1 MHKNAEAIRDPGSDD
16 RASEDRD
23 GEGIAIHSAAVDSV
37 SRPAIQIQ
45 LPPLPP
51 GCSAVISPGPQG
63 SIRIDVAPLRLA
75 FTLEEACERLP
86 HKPHPDTLRAQLER
100 AGIPIGMCGRTP
112 LVSEEQLRRA
122 LRLGL

>member
-1 MHKNAEAIRDPGSDD
+1 MHMTRKHGSDD
-16 RASEDRD
+16 RADEI
-23 GEGIAIHSAAVDSV
+23 GEQERPAIDAAVVDAR
-37 SRPAIQIQ
+37 SRPAFQIQ

-63 SIRIDVAPLRLA
+63 SIRIDVAPARLA

-86 HKPHPDTLRAQLER
+86 NKPHPDTLRAQLER
-100 AGIPIGMCGRTP
+100 AGVRIGTCGRTP

-122 LRLGL
+122 LGLAI